1 MLHNHSYSIIIHKL
15 EHTHT
20 HTQVLGNFLGGK
32 SEMSSE
38 LAATL
43 KGRKLFRTIPAFAK
57 HSYADDSSKRIWSQ
71 VAKSGHRLR
80 KMYQNTRRGAETELQ
95 HSRLKLIESLRSLR
109 ETERKTLQSD
119 RTDLATFASKLG

>member
-1 MLHNHSYSIIIHKL
+1 MESSKHHPHRDEEEDEEEGKRKTRRELRISEISPVCRILLIIRTRYLFTL
-15 EHTHT
+15 EHT

-57 HSYADDSSKRIWSQ
+57 HGYAEDSSKRIWSQ

-80 KMYQNTRRGAETELQ
+80 RMY
-95 HSRLKLIESLRSLR
+95 
-109 ETERKTLQSD
+109 
-119 RTDLATFASKLG
+119 